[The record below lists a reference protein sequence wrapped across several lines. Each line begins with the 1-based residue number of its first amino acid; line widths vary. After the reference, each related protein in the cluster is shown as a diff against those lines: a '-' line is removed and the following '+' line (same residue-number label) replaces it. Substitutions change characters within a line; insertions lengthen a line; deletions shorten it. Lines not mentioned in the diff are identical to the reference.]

1 MKDINIKNDYLRK
14 LQNFIISEILDIQN
28 IKILEFGV
36 NKGFSTK
43 MFLEIC
49 KKNNGKLYSVDIE
62 DFSGIVNDENWTFI
76 HCRDDDYNKIEK
88 IIPDKLDLIYLDSY
102 HEPNHV
108 EKIIYH
114 YYPKIKDNGLYI
126 IDDVCWIPYV
136 KNNYRDNFGN
146 EMANLETFNR
156 ILEIYYQNEN
166 NFDLEFSF
174 VGSGLAKI
182 TKKNS
187 NIINKSKRIPD
198 RSKSLLNFIKKLL
211 KK

>member
-1 MKDINIKNDYLRK
+1 MKNFKIQNDYIRK
-14 LQNFIISEILDIQN
+14 LNNFMMSEIQN
-28 IKILEFGV
+28 IQNIQILEFGV
-36 NKGFSTK
+36 RKGISTK

-49 KKNNGKLYSVDIE
+49 KNNNGKLYSVDVE
-62 DFSGIVNDENWTFI
+62 DFSGILNDDNWTFI
-76 HCRDDDYNKIEK
+76 HSRDDNYDKIEK
-88 IIPDKLDLIYLDSY
+88 IIPEKLDIIYLDSY

-114 YYPKIKDNGLYI
+114 YYPKIKDNGFYV
-126 IDDVCWIPYV
+126 IDDICWLPYV

-146 EMANLETFNR
+146 EVANIETFQR
-156 ILEIYYQNEN
+156 ILEIHYQNKD

-174 VGSGLAKI
+174 IGSGLAKI

-187 NIINKSKRIPD
+187 NTINKSKKIPD
-198 RSKSLLNFIKKLL
+198 RSRSFKNFIKKLI